1 MILKIFLC
9 IFLFS
14 VSIMSQEKYDPNRM
28 RRLEEEV
35 KRISSE
41 YSVLKQKLIQAQ
53 KQISVL
59 QRSIDQIEN
68 ENKELIK
75 TCKQLQSERNKYIE
89 KDLKFWVTQSL

>member
-28 RRLEEEV
+28 RRLEDEM

-41 YSVLKQKLIQAQ
+41 YNVLKQKLIQAQ

-59 QRSIDQIEN
+59 QHNIDQIEN
-68 ENKELIK
+68 ENKELK
-75 TCKQLQSERNKYIE
+75 KKCEQLQTERNKYIE
-89 KDLKFWVTQSL
+89 KDTKFWVNQ